1 MLVREVMTQ
10 WPITVHPETSTREA
24 LRRLDEHTISAM
36 PVVRPDGCIV
46 GVVSEADLVRDAV
59 ATDPRGH
66 LDISRDLSRDTASP
80 SRPGTVAEVMN
91 HHPVTVGPHVDV
103 AEAVELMTS
112 TSVKSVPV
120 VDDGLHVL
128 GMLSRRDVVHVLA
141 RADERLEREIDEL
154 YRAVGMDWTVD
165 VQDGLV
171 TVDGPVGDKARALA
185 ETLAAT
191 VPGVSGV
198 RVTQPS

>member
-10 WPITVHPETSTREA
+10 WPITVHPETSMREA
-24 LRRLDEHTISAM
+24 LRRLDEHTITAM
-36 PVVRPDGCIV
+36 PVVQRDGRVV

-59 ATDPRGH
+59 AADPRSH
-66 LDISRDLSRDTASP
+66 LDISREPPQA
-80 SRPGTVAEVMN
+80 SRPATVGDVMN

-141 RADERLEREIDEL
+141 RADERLAREIDDL
-154 YRAVGMDWTVD
+154 YRAVGMDWDVD

-171 TVDGPVGDKARALA
+171 TVDGPVGDRARALA

-198 RVTQPS
+198 RVTQPT

>member
-24 LRRLDEHTISAM
+24 LRRLDEHTITAM
-36 PVVRPDGCIV
+36 PVVRPDGRIV

-59 ATDPRGH
+59 AGDPRGH
-66 LDISRDLSRDTASP
+66 LDISREPAQP
-80 SRPGTVAEVMN
+80 SRPGTVGEVMN
-91 HHPVTVGPHVDV
+91 HHPVTVGPQLDV
-103 AEAVELMTS
+103 ADAVELMTS

-141 RADERLEREIDEL
+141 RTDERLEREIDDL
-154 YRAVGMDWTVD
+154 YRAVGMDWTVA

>member
-10 WPITVHPETSTREA
+10 WPITVHPQTSTREA
-24 LRRLDEHTISAM
+24 LRRLDEHAITAM
-36 PVVRPDGCIV
+36 PVVRPDGRIV

-59 ATDPRGH
+59 AGDPRGH
-66 LDISRDLSRDTASP
+66 LDISHEPPQP
-80 SRPGTVAEVMN
+80 SRPGTVEEVMN
-91 HHPVTVGPHVDV
+91 HHPVTVGPQVDV
-103 AEAVELMTS
+103 AEAVDLMTS

-120 VDDGLHVL
+120 VDDGQHVL

-154 YRAVGMDWTVD
+154 YRAVGMDWTVE

-171 TVDGPVGDKARALA
+171 TVDGPVGDRARALA

>member
-24 LRRLDEHTISAM
+24 LRRLDEHTITAM
-36 PVVRPDGCIV
+36 PVVRPDGRIV

-59 ATDPRGH
+59 AGDPRGH
-66 LDISRDLSRDTASP
+66 LDISREPAQP
-80 SRPGTVAEVMN
+80 SRPGTVGEVMN
-91 HHPVTVGPHVDV
+91 HHPVTVGPQLDV

-141 RADERLEREIDEL
+141 RADERLEREIDDL
-154 YRAVGMDWTVD
+154 YRAVGMDWTVA
-165 VQDGLV
+165 VQDGVV
-171 TVDGPVGDKARALA
+171 TVDGPVGDRARALA

-198 RVTQPS
+198 RVTQPF

>member
-1 MLVREVMTQ
+1 MLVREVMTR

-24 LRRLDEHTISAM
+24 LRRLDEHTITSM
-36 PVVRPDGCIV
+36 PVVRPDGRIV

-59 ATDPRGH
+59 AADPRSH
-66 LDISRDLSRDTASP
+66 LDISHESRRPAH
-80 SRPGTVAEVMN
+80 PGTVAEVMN
-91 HHPVTVGPHVDV
+91 HHPVTVAPHADV
-103 AEAVELMTS
+103 ADAVDLMTS

-141 RADERLEREIDEL
+141 RADERLEREVDEL
-154 YRAVGMDWTVD
+154 YRAVGMDWTVE

-171 TVDGPVGDKARALA
+171 TVDGPVGDRARALA
-185 ETLAAT
+185 ESLAVT

-198 RVTQPS
+198 RVAQPS

>member
-10 WPITVHPETSTREA
+10 WPISVHPETSTREA
-24 LRRLDEHTISAM
+24 LRLLDEHTITAM
-36 PVVRPDGCIV
+36 PVVQPDGRIV

-59 ATDPRGH
+59 PGDPRTH
-66 LDISRDLSRDTASP
+66 LDISRDDPRT

-91 HHPVTVGPHVDV
+91 HHPVTVGPQADV

-112 TSVKSVPV
+112 TAVKSVPV
-120 VDDGLHVL
+120 VDDTLHVL

-141 RADERLEREIDEL
+141 RADERLAREIDDL
-154 YRAVGMDWTVD
+154 YRAVGMDWSVD

-185 ETLAAT
+185 ETLAVT